1 MSAALESGF
10 LTTRPPQK
18 SLFHILLAKVSHKLA
33 QFQEWGNEFLG
44 KQEWPSSIAK
54 RCAYRDKKDYCNY
67 LCQQL
72 VTLLLWLK
80 MKVLSLAKPLTILEE

>member
-1 MSAALESGF
+1 MYAALESGF

-18 SLFHILLAKVSHKLA
+18 SLFHIILAKVSHKPA

-44 KQEWPSSIAK
+44 RQEWPSSMAK
-54 RCAYRDKKDYCNY
+54 ECAYRDKKDYSNY

-80 MKVLSLAKPLTILEE
+80 MKVLSLAKSINNS